1 LGKGKK
7 IGIGVGLGIL
17 GFFIFALVAGTMMF
31 HEEEQ
36 ELRNTAIEE
45 EQELRFRSIEEL
57 EKLSVSW
64 EYDDI
69 LRNIEY
75 YEGKIIHIEG
85 SIITTEYVSGDRYA
99 LLVGID
105 CKPRPDNLDCN
116 DMVIGYNGKK
126 LLKDDKIEAW
136 IIVDKIAEVKTDS
149 GEYELMPVV
158 EAIKVNCLTCPE

>member
-1 LGKGKK
+1 MSKAKK
-7 IGIGVGLGIL
+7 IGLGI
-17 GFFIFALVAGTMMF
+17 GIAVIAFFIITLVITINYGS
-31 HEEEQ
+31 EEQ
-36 ELRNTAIEE
+36 TQMAKLRSFSEAELQTM
-45 EQELRFRSIEEL
+45 
-57 EKLSVSW
+57 VVVW
-64 EYDDI
+64 EYGDI

-85 SIITTEYVSGDRYA
+85 SIITTEYVSGDRYG

>member
-1 LGKGKK
+1 MSKAKK
-7 IGIGVGLGIL
+7 IGLGI
-17 GFFIFALVAGTMMF
+17 GIAVIAFFIITLVITINYGS
-31 HEEEQ
+31 EEQ
-36 ELRNTAIEE
+36 TQMAKLRSFSEAELRTM
-45 EQELRFRSIEEL
+45 
-57 EKLSVSW
+57 VVVW
-64 EYDDI
+64 EYGDI

-85 SIITTEYVSGDRYA
+85 SIITTEYVSGDRYG

-105 CKPRPDNLDCN
+105 CKPWPDNLDCN

-158 EAIKVNCLTCPE
+158 EAIKVNCLTCLE